1 MKRVQISTAFLLILG
16 AFIKCR
22 CTLPSF
28 IFCLLLNYTPST
40 YLNAKKKEGG
50 KRWSLQN
57 KVDDNFPAQLKKAVY
72 QMYIGGAALC
82 QFSLEVFSY
91 SRYHN
96 QSFVD
101 IHLEFIH
108 YYY

>member
-40 YLNAKKKEGG
+40 YLNAKKKERG

-57 KVDDNFPAQLKKAVY
+57 KVDEDNFPAQFKKAVH
-72 QMYIGGAALC
+72 QMYFGGVDFC

-91 SRYHN
+91 S
-96 QSFVD
+96 
-101 IHLEFIH
+101 
-108 YYY
+108 